1 MADLS
6 IYRNW
11 QMPDVGAFYQAR
23 DAAQQR
29 RMLADELQRKRM
41 EKAEEKARQNKLLDI
56 MQQGYTPETTQVSFE
71 AETPNALID
80 AIQPQ
85 QELPRPDNLVMRP
98 EFMQQGG
105 QSISLQGRPE
115 QTAAD
120 IIPQFGERTETKTPE
135 SYDMANTINR
145 LLAGGFNREAQEL
158 AKLQQD
164 ATGGGGDEKWF
175 GNTQIVTDETGAQ
188 KLVLTSNLGNVQ
200 YKKLDGRIGEA
211 VKEDAGDRWIYR
223 DKITGAALF
232 DSPKSLTP
240 EQQLSNDPEHRGA
253 LAGAI
258 AAGSETGKR
267 GAEEQADAEKKA
279 EASARN
285 INTISNMLSLVDS
298 GYLDGTFAGSGRRV
312 LADITGVG
320 SDDPRYANTQKLINL
335 STRLMLDAKPSGI
348 GNMSNSEWDIL
359 RDVVGNPLKGTRSA
373 YRAALQTIL
382 DIEKGNYGAA
392 LKKFRSEVK
401 TGYLSDKKNQKQTP
415 PAGRTRAAML
425 EKLNMTESQFR
436 NELFKLEK
444 GTPEQKARA
453 AQFRKEFDSLPR

>member
-11 QMPDVGAFYQAR
+11 QMPDIGAFYQAR

-41 EKAEEKARQNKLLDI
+41 AEAEEKAQQNKLLEI

-80 AIQPQ
+80 AFQPDSGVQ
-85 QELPRPDNLVMRP
+85 RPANLVQRP
-98 EFMQQGG
+98 EFMQEQQFSGVLKN
-105 QSISLQGRPE
+105 QPARAE
-115 QTAAD
+115 QTSPTD
-120 IIPQFGERTETKTPE
+120 IIPVVNRTEKTTPE
-135 SYDMANTINR
+135 SFDFDKTIKR
-145 LLAGGFNREAQEL
+145 LLGGGFNEEAQEL

-240 EQQLSNDPEHRGA
+240 EEKLSNDPEHRGA

-267 GAEEQADAEKKA
+267 GAAEQADAEKKA

-298 GYLDGTFAGSGRRV
+298 GYLDGTLAGSGRRV

-335 STRLMLDAKPSGI
+335 STRLMLEAKPSGMGAI
-348 GNMSNSEWDIL
+348 
-359 RDVVGNPLKGTRSA
+359 TTSA
-373 YRAALQTIL
+373 KRVWLT
-382 DIEKGNYGAA
+382 
-392 LKKFRSEVK
+392 
-401 TGYLSDKKNQKQTP
+401 
-415 PAGRTRAAML
+415 PAGLLRLGL
-425 EKLNMTESQFR
+425 ESVNR
-436 NELFKLEK
+436 
-444 GTPEQKARA
+444 GTPCLAPPLNSPCR
-453 AQFRKEFDSLPR
+453 PRPRRGSGRLHHQRHRCVPLRVWWLQLRRRC

>member
-23 DAAQQR
+23 DAASQR
-29 RMLADELQRKRM
+29 RAVAEELRRKRD
-41 EKAEEKARQNKLLDI
+41 AEDLVRQRQNKLLEI
-56 MQQGYTPETTQVSFE
+56 MSQGYTPETTDVDIQVE
-71 AETPNALID
+71 PANALLA

-120 IIPQFGERTETKTPE
+120 IIPQFGERTETKTPA

-145 LLAGGFNREAQEL
+145 LLAGGFNKEAQEL
-158 AKLQQD
+158 ANLQQD
-164 ATGGGGDEKWF
+164 ATGGGDEKWF
-175 GNTQIVTDETGAQ
+175 GSTQIVTDETGAQ

-232 DSPKSLTP
+232 ESPKSLTP
-240 EQQLSNDPEHRGA
+240 EQRLSHDPEHMGA
-253 LAGAI
+253 RAGAI
-258 AAGSETGKR
+258 AAGSEAGKR
-267 GAEEQADAEKKA
+267 DVAEQADAEKKA

-298 GYLDGTFAGSGRRV
+298 GYLDGTLAGSGRRV
-312 LADITGVG
+312 LADITGIG

-335 STRLMLDAKPSGI
+335 STRLMLEAKPSGM
-348 GNMSNSEWDIL
+348 GAMTNSEWNIL
-359 RDVVGNPLKGTRSA
+359 RDVAGNPLKGTRSA
-373 YRAALQTIL
+373 YRAALQTIM
-382 DIEKGNYGAA
+382 DVEKGNYGAA

-415 PAGRTRAAML
+415 PLGRTRAAML